1 MNSIIVR
8 EETILWLT
16 KDKIEDNEKRITEAG
31 DPELVGS
38 GQSVGGIFFIIF
50 ENYQILTKFYF
61 LSLIKNIFLGVIS
74 EVVGTA
80 EAGPQLQRIVSRCKC
95 EFYYVAYGES
105 SLEGITDRL
114 PRRPE
119 INPW

>member
-16 KDKIEDNEKRITEAG
+16 KDKIEDNEKRITEAC

-50 ENYQILTKFYF
+50 ENY
-61 LSLIKNIFLGVIS
+61 
-74 EVVGTA
+74 
-80 EAGPQLQRIVSRCKC
+80 
-95 EFYYVAYGES
+95 
-105 SLEGITDRL
+105 
-114 PRRPE
+114 
-119 INPW
+119 

>member
-38 GQSVGGIFFIIF
+38 GQSVGGIFFNNFLKIIRF
-50 ENYQILTKFYF
+50 LEILFF
-61 LSLIKNIFLGVIS
+61 
-74 EVVGTA
+74 
-80 EAGPQLQRIVSRCKC
+80 
-95 EFYYVAYGES
+95 
-105 SLEGITDRL
+105 
-114 PRRPE
+114 
-119 INPW
+119 

>member
-1 MNSIIVR
+1 M
-8 EETILWLT
+8 ILNWLAVANLL
-16 KDKIEDNEKRITEAG
+16 E
-31 DPELVGS
+31 V
-38 GQSVGGIFFIIF
+38 F
-50 ENYQILTKFYF
+50 YFYF
-61 LSLIKNIFLGVIS
+61 LKIIRFFEILFSKIDKNHFLGVIS

>member
-1 MNSIIVR
+1 MLLSIFLDSMQYFATVIPEDSTQVNVR

-38 GQSVGGIFFIIF
+38 GQSVGG
-50 ENYQILTKFYF
+50 
-61 LSLIKNIFLGVIS
+61 VIS

-80 EAGPQLQRIVSRCKC
+80 EAGPQLQRIVSR
-95 EFYYVAYGES
+95 
-105 SLEGITDRL
+105 
-114 PRRPE
+114 
-119 INPW
+119 

>member
-16 KDKIEDNEKRITEAG
+16 KDKIEDNEKRITEAC

-50 ENYQILTKFYF
+50 ENYQIFRKYF
-61 LSLIKNIFLGVIS
+61 LFKMKTIFLGVIS

-80 EAGPQLQRIVSRCKC
+80 EAGPQLQRIVSRW
-95 EFYYVAYGES
+95 FLIITYYDFGCWGYLS
-105 SLEGITDRL
+105 
-114 PRRPE
+114 P
-119 INPW
+119 